1 MTSGDDAAELT
12 TPYPTVKVQS
22 CSTSLRRSHT
32 CYADG
37 FRRVGS
43 TIMSSSITGN
53 HIDQQLQRL
62 LRSRSVFPHLR
73 VSLAGHRHARTAPFY
88 ISHGFDV
95 TFDFGHPLSSDEIK
109 AINDIGHWT
118 NQNFIVRLCAVLEDG
133 GLLGNGVS
141 IRRDFPGNE
150 EVDLLRRLR
159 NVIAH
164 TDGVYDPSNATHKT
178 LYDRLISH
186 FKLAQNEHPE
196 TDGKF
201 PIPVDE
207 VLLPLANR
215 CKAYADAAGSSSP
228 GAA

>member
-1 MTSGDDAAELT
+1 MPRWTAKLRTS
-12 TPYPTVKVQS
+12 
-22 CSTSLRRSHT
+22 STADRRSST
-32 CYADG
+32 CDVDG
-37 FRRVGS
+37 FRRVRA

-62 LRSRSVFPHLR
+62 LRSRSVFPHLHA
-73 VSLAGHRHARTAPFY
+73 SLAGHRHARTAPFY
-88 ISHGFDV
+88 ISHGFNV
-95 TFDFGHPLSSDEIK
+95 AFDFGHPLSKDEIK
-109 AINDIGHWT
+109 ALNDIGHWT

-141 IRRDFPGNE
+141 IRRDCPGNE

-159 NVIAH
+159 NVVAH

-186 FKLAQNEHPE
+186 FKLAPNEHPE

-201 PIPVDE
+201 PIPIDE
-207 VLLPLANR
+207 VLLPLAKR

-228 GAA
+228 GAT